1 MQQEEREKEIQKQ
14 EFESRMSM
22 VNSRDDLVRQSTRR
36 SRLSIKPNQSDDSFK
51 QLTQSMDST
60 ENVSRFSRRQNV
72 MPVKKSENFYAEL
85 VENNAQEAQ
94 DQMFS
99 DPRASRRQ
107 RDSMQ
112 PAHNE
117 QIFNALSQSG
127 RQNTM

>member
-1 MQQEEREKEIQKQ
+1 
-14 EFESRMSM
+14 
-22 VNSRDDLVRQSTRR
+22 
-36 SRLSIKPNQSDDSFK
+36 
-51 QLTQSMDST
+51 
-60 ENVSRFSRRQNV
+60 

-117 QIFNALSQSG
+117 QIFNALTQSG